1 MCLTKNTMFRE
12 NKIESFKLVIRPGDK
27 KLRSSDYWAVFIFCA
42 FGALVLLM
50 AVGSSV

>member
-1 MCLTKNTMFRE
+1 MLYD

-27 KLRSSDYWAVFIFCA
+27 KLRSSDYWAILILCA
-42 FGALVLLM
+42 VGAFALLM